1 MGDKLRIDPQER
13 EEKARENIES
23 LNSEI
28 QTMTKTIEEYI
39 AGAEDITLMQARK
52 DKEELVMQVQ
62 NLTEDVKRLMEEA
75 EEHSQQ
81 IETLRG
87 RGDELE
93 EKNSRLKNEL
103 QAKTNA
109 LNREMRRKE
118 RSEREVK
125 SLRAANDQA
134 EERLVVKTVE
144 LSAKEEGIAALREDV
159 SRQKRVDEKLK
170 KNLRDMK
177 VTLSKHQDDLESQAE
192 VGRALKIDLEE
203 KKGDIDAA
211 REEIDKLQSEVAE
224 KADEVEAHKR
234 ELERAMELAAKLEG
248 DKTRLKGSVLDAKK
262 RMGGMTQSSLAQ
274 KIKVKEKSDEAFAL
288 QQRLNKNLGSIKK
301 LQVRITST
309 N

>member
-75 EEHSQQ
+75 EGHSQQ

-144 LSAKEEGIAALREDV
+144 LSAKTSIDARCAVSVNLDLTRRANSGSTALET
-159 SRQKRVDEKLK
+159 LK
-170 KNLRDMK
+170 TNRLF
-177 VTLSKHQDDLESQAE
+177 
-192 VGRALKIDLEE
+192 IDLPHHSTHEC
-203 KKGDIDAA
+203 
-211 REEIDKLQSEVAE
+211 
-224 KADEVEAHKR
+224 KR
-234 ELERAMELAAKLEG
+234 
-248 DKTRLKGSVLDAKK
+248 
-262 RMGGMTQSSLAQ
+262 
-274 KIKVKEKSDEAFAL
+274 
-288 QQRLNKNLGSIKK
+288 
-301 LQVRITST
+301 
-309 N
+309 